1 VWTDQY
7 AVCLLL
13 VCDSH
18 GWFSMPVLSSVSLPH
33 RFQEKID
40 FLGRRF
46 QFDIQVGG
54 FNERLFSHKYRPS
67 YPVMQF
73 PYVPRPAVREKQ
85 LFRFRTEAFCRSF
98 QFSGKLFS
106 EMMSQRQNV
115 IGAFMQGRQDNL
127 KFA

>member
-1 VWTDQY
+1 MQY
-7 AVCLLL
+7 ACCLFATPMA
-13 VCDSH
+13 
-18 GWFSMPVLSSVSLPH
+18 G
-33 RFQEKID
+33 FQCLYYRVFLFRIVFRKKID